1 MYINVAGL
9 DAMRDELL
17 ASGLHVGYHDL
28 DPFLGARRHF
38 GDAGAHDDGARRPG
52 RGELHKPQRLVHLVI
67 VIGVE
72 TYLIHIEGLGAVNIG
87 HRYRYQFDLP
97 DLCLARYTRA
107 QTLRR
112 PQTAARSSSSAA
124 DRVRGQVR
132 GPEQAVAS
140 GLIGNGGTH
149 RRPELPGS
157 AEEAFST

>member
-38 GDAGAHDDGARRPG
+38 GDAGAHDDGARRPR

-87 HRYRYQFDLP
+87 HRYRYQFDLLVYAWHGIP
-97 DLCLARYTRA
+97 
-107 QTLRR
+107 
-112 PQTAARSSSSAA
+112 
-124 DRVRGQVR
+124 
-132 GPEQAVAS
+132 GPR
-140 GLIGNGGTH
+140 H
-149 RRPELPGS
+149 
-157 AEEAFST
+157 